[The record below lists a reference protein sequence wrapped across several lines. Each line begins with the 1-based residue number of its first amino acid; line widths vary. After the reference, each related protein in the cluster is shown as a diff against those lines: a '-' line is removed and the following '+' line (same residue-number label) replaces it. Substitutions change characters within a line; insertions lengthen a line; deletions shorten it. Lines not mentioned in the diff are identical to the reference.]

1 MSMFLSKVY
10 FLVSRSDNCNIGNGA
25 GQGLKVVSAS
35 WSAAL
40 AWSLLLLL
48 HAATPSNWCFYS
60 NLRCLKYTTFCYKPP
75 TWWVPQAM
83 RKGWSSFMFSIWP
96 GRFFCICL
104 LTNKYQKYKLVELG
118 DQLPPSPK
126 KTVFFKLWP
135 SLKYHFYQRQSQNI
149 IYVVDIV
156 VF

>member
-10 FLVSRSDNCNIGNGA
+10 FLVSRSDNCNVGNGA

-48 HAATPSNWCFYS
+48 RAATPSNWCFYS

-104 LTNKYQKYKLVELG
+104 STNKYQKHKSVELG
-118 DQLPPSPK
+118 DQLHL
-126 KTVFFKLWP
+126 TVLSFLAENVENYIVWPDSWARLWGQLW
-135 SLKYHFYQRQSQNI
+135 SH
-149 IYVVDIV
+149 
-156 VF
+156 